1 MAHRPGGVVNRCIVL
16 LWASFLAAGV
26 AEVLFFTVID
36 PAQLYF
42 LGREVELG
50 ALATHTVGFVFFWLL
65 SLGAGVLSVF
75 LLNIENR

>member
-1 MAHRPGGVVNRCIVL
+1 MNKWAVL
-16 LWASFLAAGV
+16 LWSAFLAGGV

-50 ALATHTVGFVFFWLL
+50 AMTTYSLGFLFFWLL
-65 SLGAGVLSVF
+65 ALASSALSVF
-75 LLNIENR
+75 LLQNVEARS

>member
-1 MAHRPGGVVNRCIVL
+1 MNRCIVL

-26 AEVLFFTVID
+26 AEVIFFTVID

-50 ALATHTVGFVFFWLL
+50 ALATYTVGFVFFWLL
-65 SLGAGVLSVF
+65 SLGASVLSVF